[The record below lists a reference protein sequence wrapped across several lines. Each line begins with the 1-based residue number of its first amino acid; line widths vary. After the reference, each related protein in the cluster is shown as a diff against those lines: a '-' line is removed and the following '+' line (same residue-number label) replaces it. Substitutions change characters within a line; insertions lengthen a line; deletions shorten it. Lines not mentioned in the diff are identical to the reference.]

1 MNRAGPLL
9 LALVAL
15 VALAAPALAPNP
27 PDRTFADSL
36 YAPPS
41 RVHIVHDGLRVRFI
55 YPQRLISRLE
65 RRYEEDTRRPVALRW
80 FTGGVW

>member
-1 MNRAGPLL
+1 M
-9 LALVAL
+9 
-15 VALAAPALAPNP
+15 ALAAPALAPNP

-41 RVHIVHDGLRVRFI
+41 RVHIVHDGLRMPFI